1 MIRIYS
7 KRKVNLIRTAP
18 NSASDKKNVLRS
30 FPVSDH
36 YRYMPQEETCEEPM
50 SDIANKNITNTEEQ
64 NPLPTPFEVDEEQQ
78 QITENKV
85 CSRSKYTFGK
95 WIREWN
101 SKRYNLIFA
110 EVFGLYF
117 LIMSAIFVSDYYSL
131 PLYIIV
137 TFAIP
142 YVIYFAIKHFVEYKK
157 SKLNNNE
164 E

>member
-1 MIRIYS
+1 M
-7 KRKVNLIRTAP
+7 KKTLLIRTIP
-18 NSASDKKNVLRS
+18 NPIGVEKVTLRD
-30 FPVSDH
+30 FAVSDH
-36 YRYMPQEETCEEPM
+36 SRYMPHMEVAAEEVSDDTEDNAVNVEQSDTSSIQYETAEE
-50 SDIANKNITNTEEQ
+50 S
-64 NPLPTPFEVDEEQQ
+64 QQ
-78 QITENKV
+78 TAESKKQSQSKQIV
-85 CSRSKYTFGK
+85 SK
-95 WIREWN
+95 WIREWDF
-101 SKRYNLIFA
+101 KKYNLIFA